1 MDQVLERLRDAVVQ
15 GEEEL
20 TKSTVGEALQSG
32 IDPLQIIALAVI
44 PGVQRAG
51 ELWNEGEY
59 FIPDIVMS
67 AEAYK
72 AAMTLLETR
81 LNREKMGPRS
91 KMVIGVV
98 AGDMHDLGKNLVV
111 SMLHTGPFEVIDLGV
126 NVPPE
131 GFLNAVR
138 QHQPSLLGIGAYM
151 STTMLTI
158 RDIIAALKE
167 QKLRTGLKVIVGG
180 VPVTQKFADEVEAD
194 AYGKDAIDTLQKAEN
209 LLKE

>member
-72 AAMTLLETR
+72 AAMTLLEPR

-126 NVPPE
+126 NIPPE